1 MASKSRSKSSK
12 RSALVRRFLG
22 ARQWHRRPFA
32 HLTVLQLLIFLVSS
46 LILSVLLVGY
56 QFQSIPD
63 YQVGDIADRTIE
75 ASQDFQVEDNV
86 ATRAMREESI
96 KKVPVVF
103 VLDLRINRRL
113 ESELRSAFADARQR
127 IAREKQRLGIPSA
140 EPLPIAVRSEFLGEL
155 TRALTRF
162 AQGGVLEICLDDGF
176 SPSLETQVVKI
187 LQESMKS
194 PGVILARDIL
204 LQHQERGM
212 LLRNAITGKEDP
224 LSNWIAIRDLGQAR
238 DVLRQNEYEL
248 TAVGSEEKKKLISFL
263 DSWIVPNVQLDEGAT
278 DRLTRRVLGELEPVL
293 IQVRKG
299 RTIIRAG
306 DEVGA
311 QEFLILQTLKSIKQP
326 RRLAGKFVGIFLV
339 VTFFLFA
346 LGHYAHAERKRG
358 GEVRVHHLLLLLI
371 LTLCV
376 VVSKLFMV
384 LVDVV
389 LQSLRIDGL
398 QSPIHLYLLAPLAL
412 GAVLTTLLTN
422 VHLTTFYSLIFSVF
436 VVLLSGE
443 SSLFVYSLAGSLA
456 ARYALEQYRE
466 RSAII
471 RAGMI
476 IGCVNLLV
484 ALAQQLYS
492 ASPDFLWLI
501 FSVRSISALLSGLF
515 AAMLASLLLPV
526 LESLFGITT
535 DIRLLELSNLNN
547 PILRRLALEAPGTSH
562 HSIMVGTLAEAAA
575 ERIGANAL
583 LMRVGAYYHDIGKL
597 KTPEYYI
604 ENQIYSGNKHE
615 NLSPS
620 MSSLIL
626 ASHVK
631 DGLAIAREI
640 KLLPR
645 VRDLI
650 PEHHGTRVMTYFY
663 RKAKEAESNQG
674 KKIDESD
681 FRYPGPKPQSKEA
694 AILMLSD
701 QIEAA
706 SRTLEDPSPGQIRG
720 MIRRLVQGTIEDG
733 QFDECDITMKELD
746 QVAETFGRVLS
757 GMYHH
762 RVQYPGFEFNKGVVG
777 TQTETQ
783 RIQ

>member
-263 DSWIVPNVQLDEGAT
+263 DSWIVPNVKLDEGAT

-526 LESLFGITT
+526 LESLFEITT

-547 PILRRLALEAPGTSH
+547 PILRRLALEAPGTYH

-650 PEHHGTRVMTYFY
+650 PEHHGTHVMTYFY

>member
-1 MASKSRSKSSK
+1 MASKSSRRSD
-12 RSALVRRFLG
+12 LVKRFLG
-22 ARQWHRRPFA
+22 AKQWHRRPFA
-32 HLTVLQLLIFLVSS
+32 HLTVLQLLIFLASS
-46 LILSVLLVGY
+46 VILSVLLVGY
-56 QFQSIPD
+56 QFQNIPD
-63 YQVGDIADRTIE
+63 CQVGDIADRTIE
-75 ASQDFQVEDNV
+75 ASQDFQVEDKV
-86 ATRAMREESI
+86 ATHALREESI

-113 ESELRSAFADARQR
+113 ESGLRSAFADARHR

-140 EPLPIAVRSEFLGEL
+140 SPLPSTVRSEFLGEL
-155 TRALTRF
+155 APVLTRF

-176 SPSLETQVVKI
+176 SPSLEAQVVKI
-187 LQESMKS
+187 LKESMKP

-263 DSWIVPNVQLDEGAT
+263 DSWIVPNVQLDEAAT
-278 DRLTRRVLGELEPVL
+278 EQLTRRALEELDPVL

-299 RTIIRAG
+299 RTIIRVG

-311 QEFLILQTLKSIKQP
+311 REFLILQTLKSIKQP

-346 LGHYAHAERKRG
+346 LGHYTHAERKRG
-358 GEVRVHHLLLLLI
+358 GEVQGHHLLLLLI

-376 VVSKLFMV
+376 LVSKFFMV
-384 LVDVV
+384 FVDVV
-389 LQSLRIDGL
+389 LQSLHIDAL
-398 QSPIHLYLLAPLAL
+398 QNPIHLYLLAPLAL
-412 GAVLTTLLTN
+412 GAVLATLLTN
-422 VHLTTFYSLIFSVF
+422 VHLTTFYSLTFSVF

-492 ASPDFLWLI
+492 ASPDFLWLV
-501 FSVRSISALLSGLF
+501 FSVRSFSALLSGLF

-526 LESLFGITT
+526 LESLFEVTT

-547 PILRRLALEAPGTSH
+547 PILRRLALEAPGTYH
-562 HSIMVGTLAEAAA
+562 HSIIVGTLAEAAA

-583 LMRVGAYYHDIGKL
+583 LVRVGAYYHDIGKL
-597 KTPEYYI
+597 KTPEYYV

-663 RKAKEAESNQG
+663 RKAKEAESDQG
-674 KKIDESD
+674 EKINESD
-681 FRYPGPKPQSKEA
+681 FRYPGPKPRSKEA
-694 AILMLSD
+694 AILMLAD

-706 SRTLEDPSPGQIRG
+706 SRTLEDPTPGQIRG
-720 MIRRLVQGTIEDG
+720 LIRRLVQGTIEDG

-746 QVAETFGRVLS
+746 QITETFGRVLS

-762 RVQYPGFEFNKGVVG
+762 RVQYPGFDFNKGVVG

>member
-1 MASKSRSKSSK
+1 MESKSSSK
-12 RSALVRRFLG
+12 SSRRSDLVKRFLG
-22 ARQWHRRPFA
+22 AEQWHRRPFA
-32 HLTVLQLLIFLVSS
+32 HLTVLQLLIYLASS
-46 LILSVLLVGY
+46 AILSVLLVGY

-63 YQVGDIADRTIE
+63 YEVGDIADRSIE
-75 ASQDFQVEDNV
+75 ASQDFQVEDSV
-86 ATRAMREESI
+86 ATNAMREDSLKE
-96 KKVPVVF
+96 VPVVF
-103 VLDLRINRRL
+103 VLDLRINGRL
-113 ESELRSAFADARQR
+113 ESELRSAFADARHR
-127 IAREKQRLGIPSA
+127 IAREKQSLGIPSDR
-140 EPLPIAVRSEFLGEL
+140 PLSSTVRSEFLGEL
-155 TRALTRF
+155 ARVLTRF
-162 AQGGVLEICLDDGF
+162 AQGGVLEICLDHGF
-176 SPSLETQVVKI
+176 SPSLEAQVVKI
-187 LQESMKS
+187 LQESMKP

-204 LQHQERGM
+204 LQYQERGM
-212 LLRNAITGKEDP
+212 LLRNAITGKEAP
-224 LSNWIAIRDLGQAR
+224 LKNWIAIKDLGQAR
-238 DVLRQNEYEL
+238 DVLRRNQYEL

-263 DSWIVPNVQLDEGAT
+263 DSWIVPNVQLDEAAT
-278 DRLTRRVLGELEPVL
+278 EQLTRRALEQLDPVL

-299 RTIIRAG
+299 RTIIRVG

-346 LGHYAHAERKRG
+346 LGHYTLAERKRE
-358 GEVRVHHLLLLLI
+358 GEAHGSHLLLLLI

-376 VVSKLFMV
+376 LVSKLFMV
-384 LVDVV
+384 FVDVV
-389 LQSLRIDGL
+389 LPSLHIDVL
-398 QSPIHLYLLAPLAL
+398 QNPIHLYLLAPLAL
-412 GAVLTTLLTN
+412 GSVLATLLTN
-422 VHLTTFYSLIFSVF
+422 VHLTTFYSLTFSVF

-492 ASPDFLWLI
+492 TSPDFLWLV
-501 FSVRSISALLSGLF
+501 FSVRSFSALLSGLF

-526 LESLFGITT
+526 LESLFEVTT

-547 PILRRLALEAPGTSH
+547 PILRRLALEAPGTYH
-562 HSIMVGTLAEAAA
+562 HSIIVGTLAEAAA
-575 ERIGANAL
+575 ERIGANSL
-583 LMRVGAYYHDIGKL
+583 LVRVGAYYHDIGKL

-631 DGLAIAREI
+631 DGLAIAKEI

-674 KKIDESD
+674 KKINESD

-694 AILMLSD
+694 AILILAD

-746 QVAETFGRVLS
+746 QIAETFGRVLS

-762 RVQYPGFEFNKGVVG
+762 RVQYPGFDFNKGVVG
-777 TQTETQ
+777 TETETQ
-783 RIQ
+783 SIQ

>member
-1 MASKSRSKSSK
+1 MASKSSSKSSK

-22 ARQWHRRPFA
+22 ARQWHRRPFV

-155 TRALTRF
+155 ARVLTRF

-212 LLRNAITGKEDP
+212 LFRNAITGKEDP

-384 LVDVV
+384 FVDVV

-526 LESLFGITT
+526 LESLFEITT
-535 DIRLLELSNLNN
+535 DIRLLELSNLDN
-547 PILRRLALEAPGTSH
+547 PILRRLALEAPGTYH

>member
-1 MASKSRSKSSK
+1 MASRSSGKSSR
-12 RSALVRRFLG
+12 RSDLVKRFLG
-22 ARQWHRRPFA
+22 AKQWHRRPFA
-32 HLTVLQLLIFLVSS
+32 HLTVLQLLLFVASS

-56 QFQSIPD
+56 QFQNIPD
-63 YQVGDIADRTIE
+63 YQLGDIADRTIE
-75 ASQDFQVEDNV
+75 ASQDFQVEDDV

-96 KKVPVVF
+96 KEVPVVF
-103 VLDLRINRRL
+103 VLDLRINGRL
-113 ESELRSAFADARQR
+113 ESELRSAFAEARHR
-127 IAREKQRLGIPSA
+127 IAREKQRLTIPPA
-140 EPLPIAVRSEFLGEL
+140 GPLPGTARSEFLDEL
-155 TRALTRF
+155 ARVLTRF
-162 AQGGVLEICLDDGF
+162 AQGGVLEICLDNGF
-176 SPSLETQVVKI
+176 SPGLEAQMVKI
-187 LQESMKS
+187 LKESMKP

-204 LQHQERGM
+204 VQYQERGM
-212 LLRNAITGKEDP
+212 LLRNAITGKADP

-248 TAVGSEEKKKLISFL
+248 TAVGSEEKKKLITFL
-263 DSWIVPNVQLDEGAT
+263 DSWIVPNVQLDDAAT
-278 DRLTRRVLGELEPVL
+278 DQLTLRAMEELDPVL

-326 RRLAGKFVGIFLV
+326 QRLAGQFVGIFLV

-346 LGHYAHAERKRG
+346 LGHYTLAEGKRG
-358 GEVRVHHLLLLLI
+358 GEVQAHHMLLLTI

-376 VVSKLFMV
+376 LVSKLFMV
-384 LVDVV
+384 FVDVIM
-389 LQSLRIDGL
+389 QSLHVDGL
-398 QSPIHLYLLAPLAL
+398 QNPVHLYLLAPLAL
-412 GAVLTTLLTN
+412 GAVLATLLTN
-422 VHLTTFYSLIFSVF
+422 VHLTTFYSLTFSVF

-443 SSLFVYSLAGSLA
+443 SFLFIYSLAGSLA
-456 ARYALEQYRE
+456 ARYALDQYRE

-492 ASPDFLWLI
+492 ASPDFLWLV
-501 FSVRSISALLSGLF
+501 FSVRSFSALLSGLF

-526 LESLFGITT
+526 LESLFEVTT

-547 PILRRLALEAPGTSH
+547 SILRRLALEAPGTYH
-562 HSIMVGTLAEAAA
+562 HSIIVGTLAEGAA

-583 LMRVGAYYHDIGKL
+583 LVRVGAYYHDIGKL
-597 KTPEYYI
+597 KTPEYYV

-631 DGLAIAREI
+631 DGLAIAKEI

-650 PEHHGTRVMTYFY
+650 PEHHGTRVMAYFY
-663 RKAKEAESNQG
+663 RKAKEAENEQG
-674 KKIDESD
+674 KKINESD

-694 AILMLSD
+694 AILMLAD

-746 QVAETFGRVLS
+746 QIAETFGRVLS

-762 RVQYPGFEFNKGVVG
+762 RVQYPGFDFNKGVVG